1 MECILVNGAKK
12 YKLLKAWYSHFMP
25 INALVL
31 AACADESVTYEEVAE
46 LGVALREQL
55 KRPETGL
62 IRSTL
67 LLPTALVP

>member
-1 MECILVNGAKK
+1 
-12 YKLLKAWYSHFMP
+12 MP